1 MTGGWWKGKPLTSC
15 CAARVIDLCQRTV
28 ATMSITKEREAYG
41 LTEVERKFEHLTDFV
56 LAMAVAGLGM
66 VITFLEFARSVR
78 LRFDKQ
84 QQVRLQYSR
93 SVESYSFTGFSHE
106 L

>member
-1 MTGGWWKGKPLTSC
+1 
-15 CAARVIDLCQRTV
+15 
-28 ATMSITKEREAYG
+28 MSITKEREAYG
-41 LTEVERKFEHLTDFV
+41 LMEVERKFEHLTDFV